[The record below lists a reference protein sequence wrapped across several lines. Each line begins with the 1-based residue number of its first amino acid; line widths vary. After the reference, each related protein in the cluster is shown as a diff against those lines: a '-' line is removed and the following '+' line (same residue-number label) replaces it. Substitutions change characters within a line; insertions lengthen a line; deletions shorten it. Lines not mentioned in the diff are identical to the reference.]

1 MFRVFLCKFH
11 IFNFPWCTILIS
23 LFLSIDLE
31 MARLPDAIK
40 DDSPVQLTVS
50 TIVELPYTFDEK
62 YSNDMS
68 GSSPNSKNFII
79 YVFTVQF
86 NTLSKPNP

>member
-1 MFRVFLCKFH
+1 
-11 IFNFPWCTILIS
+11 
-23 LFLSIDLE
+23 

-62 YSNDMS
+62 YSDDMS

-86 NTLSKPNP
+86 NTFIHKISSNNLFAFLIYRI